1 MEKEQAELEEGL
13 KKQKEQ
19 LNELGGLEAQ
29 LRAREERRKR
39 FADQENTAKD
49 DRAKAANQIAEMRD

>member
-39 FADQENTAKD
+39 FAD
-49 DRAKAANQIAEMRD
+49 